1 MPNIVLIGAQWGD
14 EGKGRIVDVIAEM
27 VDIVARYQGGS
38 NAGHTIVTDGKKIV
52 LHHIPSGILRKEK
65 LSVIGNGVVIDPG
78 VLIEEIRRLR
88 SAGYAVS
95 GENLKISDRAHVIM
109 PYHKEIDVAREEKMG
124 GTRIG
129 TTGRGIGPVYEDKAA
144 RRGIKISDLISKES
158 LSSRLE
164 GLLSERNLYLTKVLG
179 RKPID
184 FDSVYEEY
192 THHGDDLRVFVTD
205 TAKLLND
212 LISVGKSILFEGAQG
227 ALLDVDF
234 GTYPYVTSSNAGS
247 GGACTGTGVSP
258 MNINLVFGVAKAY
271 TTRVGEGPFP
281 SEIRGELGKRLREK
295 GGEYGSTTGRPR
307 RCGWFDSVAVRYSA
321 KINGISGLA
330 ITKLDVLSGF
340 DFIKICVGYLYKGE
354 LITDFPSSTEV
365 LANCTPVYEEMHGWQ
380 ENISGLKNL
389 SDLPPQVRAYLDKIE
404 ESTGVPIRMV
414 SLGASREKIILIR
427 DLFN

>member
-144 RRGIKISDLISKES
+144 RRGIRISDLISKES

-192 THHGDDLRVFVTD
+192 THQGDDLRVFVTD

-227 ALLDVDF
+227 VLLDVDF

-258 MNINLVFGVAKAY
+258 TNINLVFGVAKAY

-307 RCGWFDSVAVRYSA
+307 RCGWFDFVAVRYSA

-380 ENISGLKNL
+380 ENISGFKNL

>member
-38 NAGHTIVTDGKKIV
+38 NAGHTIVTDGKKTV

-78 VLIEEIRRLR
+78 VLIEEIGRLR

-258 MNINLVFGVAKAY
+258 TNINLVFGVAKAY

>member
-1 MPNIVLIGAQWGD
+1 LPNIVLIGAQWGD

-38 NAGHTIVTDGKKIV
+38 NAGHTIVTDGQKIV

-65 LSVIGNGVVIDPG
+65 LSVIGNGVVVDPG

-144 RRGIKISDLISKES
+144 RRGIRISDLISKES

-192 THHGDDLRVFVTD
+192 THQGDDLRVFVTD
-205 TAKLLND
+205 TTKLLND

-227 ALLDVDF
+227 VLLDVDF

-258 MNINLVFGVAKAY
+258 THIDLVFGVAKAY

-281 SEIRGELGKRLREK
+281 SEIRGELGKRLREM

-307 RCGWFDSVAVRYSA
+307 RCGWFDSVGVRYSA

>member
-258 MNINLVFGVAKAY
+258 TNINLVFGVAKAY

>member
-38 NAGHTIVTDGKKIV
+38 NAGHTIVTDGQKIV

-65 LSVIGNGVVIDPG
+65 LSVIGNGVVVDPG
-78 VLIEEIRRLR
+78 VLIDEIRRLR

-205 TAKLLND
+205 TTKLLND

-227 ALLDVDF
+227 VLLDVDF

-258 MNINLVFGVAKAY
+258 THIDLVFGVAKAY

-281 SEIRGELGKRLREK
+281 SEIRGELGKRLREM

-307 RCGWFDSVAVRYSA
+307 RCGWFDSVGVRYSA
-321 KINGISGLA
+321 KINAISGLA
-330 ITKLDVLSGF
+330 ITKLDVLSGL

-404 ESTGVPIRMV
+404 ELTGVPIRMA
-414 SLGASREKIILIR
+414 SLGASRERILLIR

>member
-38 NAGHTIVTDGKKIV
+38 NAGHTIVTDGQKIV

-65 LSVIGNGVVIDPG
+65 LSVIGNGVVVDPG

-144 RRGIKISDLISKES
+144 RRGIRISDLISKES

-192 THHGDDLRVFVTD
+192 THQGDDLRVFVTD
-205 TAKLLND
+205 TTKLLND

-227 ALLDVDF
+227 VLLDVDF

-258 MNINLVFGVAKAY
+258 THIDLVFGVAKAY

-281 SEIRGELGKRLREK
+281 SEIRGELGKRLREM

-307 RCGWFDSVAVRYSA
+307 RCGWFDSVGVRYSA

-404 ESTGVPIRMV
+404 ELTGVPIRMA
-414 SLGASREKIILIR
+414 SLGASRERILLIR